1 MLILNKCN
9 NTKPNWSDQAFRSC
23 SMDTTTMN
31 LYIRLRNE
39 MGPQV
44 WRTMERKL
52 RQNKTWIRQLD
63 FLTARLSVGKSLRI
77 QLWWAIRT
85 HSSNIK
91 IDETGCLHK
100 AAAHLITTPKTNG
113 KLLVQVPPR
122 TRIDKPNI
130 RCRTTPV
137 CTDLRCLELLQLL
150 ISTVP
155 TIGKVQRIPHKDLS
169 PTLARTICMSKTA
182 VCSCIKV
189 IFRIRYLKV
198 KMRNTDTIKAT
209 SSSSTTIG
217 DQMNSHVFELRQSKL
232 MLHWVH

>member
-1 MLILNKCN
+1 
-9 NTKPNWSDQAFRSC
+9 
-23 SMDTTTMN
+23 
-31 LYIRLRNE
+31 
-39 MGPQV
+39 
-44 WRTMERKL
+44 MERKL
-52 RQNKTWIRQLD
+52 RQNKTWIRRLD
-63 FLTARLSVGKSLRI
+63 LLTARLSVGKSLRI

-100 AAAHLITTPKTNG
+100 VVAHLITIHKTNG

-122 TRIDKPNI
+122 TRIDKPSI

-137 CTDLRCLELLQLL
+137 CTDLRCLEPLQLL

-155 TIGKVQRIPHKDLS
+155 TIGKLQRIPHKDLS

-189 IFRIRYLKV
+189 ISHYHRV
-198 KMRNTDTIKAT
+198 KISTTDTIRAT
-209 SSSSTTIG
+209 SSSSTTTEV
-217 DQMNSHVFELRQSKL
+217 QMNSRAFEQE
-232 MLHWVH
+232 